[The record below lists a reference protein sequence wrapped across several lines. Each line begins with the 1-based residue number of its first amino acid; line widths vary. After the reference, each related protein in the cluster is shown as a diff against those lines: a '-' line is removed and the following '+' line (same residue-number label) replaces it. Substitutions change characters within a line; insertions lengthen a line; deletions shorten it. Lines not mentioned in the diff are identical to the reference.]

1 MAPVPLLQNVI
12 LVDSP
17 GMIDSATEG
26 ADRGYDFIKAV
37 RWFAERADFVLVF
50 FDPDKPGTTGES
62 LEVFTKALN
71 GIGTTVSSLRNVLQ
85 PLCLWQLSC
94 WPMGTTNRAVE
105 HKLLILMNK
114 VDKFQRVRSNS
125 RSFPCSEY

>member
-1 MAPVPLLQNVI
+1 MAPVQLLQNVI

-37 RWFAERADFVLVF
+37 RWFAERADYVLVF

-71 GIGTTVSSLRNVLQ
+71 GIGASPLL
-85 PLCLWQLSC
+85 PLC
-94 WPMGTTNRAVE
+94 PREAVTDF
-105 HKLLILMNK
+105 L
-114 VDKFQRVRSNS
+114 QSTS
-125 RSFPCSEY
+125 S